1 MKKFFVLI
9 IILVSLCSITQADEY
24 YYNRFEFSNYDK
36 ILRVSFKGAFR
47 SQDSIVFCFIVY
59 SKEDMI
65 FRADNSEIFDD
76 KGNKFIDSKW
86 LIGRE
91 ETRMREIIA
100 DVPIKAECYIN
111 MPRSESE
118 FMPVI
123 ARVSFNFNGQWHEL
137 RNIQVQN
144 WREWE
149 DIKRAA
155 GIK

>member
-1 MKKFFVLI
+1 MKKFLLLAV
-9 IILVSLCSITQADEY
+9 ILVSLCTVSRADEY
-24 YYNRFEFSNYDK
+24 LNRLDFSDYDN

-47 SQDSIVFCFIVY
+47 SQDSIAFCFIVQ

-65 FRADNSEIFDD
+65 FRVDNSEIFDD
-76 KGNKFIDSKW
+76 KGNKFNDSKW

-100 DVPIKAECYIN
+100 DIPIKAECYVN

-118 FMPVI
+118 FLPVI
-123 ARVSFNFNGQWHEL
+123 ARVSFNFNGKWHEL

-149 DIKRAA
+149 DIKRVAN
-155 GIK
+155 IK